1 MLEAAGSV
9 HVEHAESRIENS
21 QEASNRDS
29 RERSPRRRDR
39 RRSGRA
45 TVHSF
50 ALCGIDALPVEVQVA
65 AESGY
70 PSIALVGLPDTAVR
84 ESRERIQAAF
94 KGLDAKLNERRFTVN
109 LAPAELRKEGA
120 SFDLPI
126 ALGLLIALKK
136 LRSDRLSEVAVA
148 GELALDGTIR
158 PIRGAL
164 AHAIAARRCGCR
176 GLILPAQNLEETA
189 GVRELAIYPARSL
202 PELVQQLVAG
212 SLEAAVSSSEPIDCT
227 SEPPDDGTIDLRWV
241 RGQSSARRALEI
253 AAAGA
258 HNLLLV
264 GPPGSGKTLLA
275 RCLPGILPPLSP
287 EEALEVTLVH
297 SVAGRLQPGT
307 ASVRSRPFRAP
318 HHTITGPGLVGG
330 GLVPR
335 PGEVSLAHFGV
346 LFLDEMPEFRP
357 EVLNLLRQPVEEGAL
372 TLVRLQR
379 SVRIPC
385 RFMLVGAMNP
395 CPCGHLGNP
404 RRGCRCT
411 ESQIKRYQGR
421 ISRPLLDRIDLQAQV
436 PALSAREITNAEAA
450 SGEESSTVRARVT
463 QARQIQTARFSG
475 RTNLHAN
482 AQMTVEDL
490 ERECPLLPAV
500 RALLQSA
507 MDRLGLSA
515 RAAHRAIRVARTI
528 ADLAGCEGIETPH
541 LAEAVSYRGFD
552 TPREET

>member
-1 MLEAAGSV
+1 MSIELRSEEGRETGRGESV
-9 HVEHAESRIENS
+9 EQGIV
-21 QEASNRDS
+21 
-29 RERSPRRRDR
+29 PTRRR
-39 RRSGRA
+39 RRSSGRA
-45 TVHSF
+45 VVHSF
-50 ALCGIDALPVEVQVA
+50 ALSGIDALPVEVQVA

-126 ALGLLIALKK
+126 ALGLLVALKK
-136 LRSDRLSEVAVA
+136 LRPERLSGLAMA
-148 GELALDGTIR
+148 GELALDGSIR

-164 AHAIAARRCGCR
+164 AHAIGARRLGCR
-176 GLILPAQNLEETA
+176 GLIVPAQNVDETV
-189 GVRELAIYPARSL
+189 GVGELLIFPARSL
-202 PELVQQLVAG
+202 PELVQQLANGELKPAVTTDAPLECTTDVAG
-212 SLEAAVSSSEPIDCT
+212 EESV
-227 SEPPDDGTIDLRWV
+227 DLRWV
-241 RGQSSARRALEI
+241 RGQAAARRALEI

-264 GPPGSGKTLLA
+264 GPPGAGKTLLA
-275 RCLPGILPPLSP
+275 RCLPGILPPLNR
-287 EEALEVTLVH
+287 EESLEVTLVH
-297 SVAGRLQPGT
+297 SVAGRLPPGT
-307 ASVRSRPFRAP
+307 ACLRSRPFRAP

-335 PGEVSLAHFGV
+335 PGEVSLAHYGV

-395 CPCGHLGNP
+395 CPCGHLGDP

-411 ESQIKRYQGR
+411 EAQIKRYQGR

-436 PALSAREITNAEAA
+436 PTLSAREITRAEPA
-450 SGEESSTVRARVT
+450 GGESSSEVRARVT
-463 QARQIQTARFSG
+463 QARSVQTARFAG
-475 RTNLHAN
+475 RAKLYAN
-482 AQMTVEDL
+482 AQMTIDDL
-490 ERECPLLPAV
+490 ERDCPLGAAV

-528 ADLAGCEGIETPH
+528 ADLAGSEEIGAPH

-552 TPREET
+552 TSGDPR